1 MKYLL
6 SIIICFL
13 LADCSLVKAQ
23 NNAPKELP
31 GIAYA
36 EMLKEHDTL
45 VSYIKQISPIIY
57 YNKEVRGID
66 FSHYARQLKK
76 KITAK
81 TTMGEY
87 LQILK
92 KTLNAAQDGHT
103 SQVNSTLLDVVKE
116 YWIPAKLVAFD
127 SASTANMYDY
137 VRYLKEAYYAKPE
150 LNLIYTSGE
159 YYNML
164 AFSYKGTDYPAG
176 MKLLSCNGKNIHGFV
191 KTLTELV
198 SPLRWDRERNRV
210 YDENF
215 YWPAEIYKNGV
226 LKLVFADKN
235 NVSHQLNIGKQ
246 DTVTYLDNKNNG
258 YGYLSQTD
266 TVITHYF
273 EKTGIFYAKIPAMR
287 EELGDTIKRR
297 LVAAFQQ
304 HKVKSM
310 VIDIRGNGGGSDN
323 TYSKFLSKIV
333 QDTLKKKVVV
343 ARNFSPYIQAQYH
356 INRDSVL
363 KSNTYTFNPGVPTLK
378 SQEMYYIKQDFNFVV
393 PDSVTLP
400 FDGKI
405 YVLQDKFI
413 YSSASNLSSL
423 ANNSEQLVSIG
434 ETPDLLSGLQ
444 ASTLMMM
451 LPYSKFIFRVE
462 PQIDLTDIKKVDD
475 IFQNHVEYPV
485 QYTIEHLYLR
495 ATTKAHIYGK
505 DFLQQHDPMFAKV
518 LELEKIE

>member
-1 MKYLL
+1 MKYLF

-13 LADCSLVKAQ
+13 LADCSPVKAQ
-23 NNAPKELP
+23 LKGQEKLPK
-31 GIAYA
+31 ISYA

-45 VSYIKQISPIIY
+45 VNYIKQTSPVIY

-66 FSHYARQLKK
+66 FMRYAGQLKK
-76 KITAK
+76 KITPK

-87 LQILK
+87 LQIVK

-103 SQVNSTLLDVVKE
+103 SQVNSTLLDIVKK
-116 YWIPAKLVAFD
+116 YWIPAKLVSFD
-127 SASTANMYDY
+127 SASTDNMYEY
-137 VRYLKEAYYAKPE
+137 VKYLKEAYYAKPD
-150 LNLIYTSGE
+150 LNLVYTSGE
-159 YYNML
+159 YCNIL
-164 AFSYKGTDYPAG
+164 AFSYKGKNYPAG
-176 MKLLSCNGKNIHGFV
+176 MKLLTCNGKNIHGFV

-226 LKLVFADKN
+226 LKLVFTDKN
-235 NVSHQLNIGKQ
+235 NSRHQLTLGKQ
-246 DTVTYLDNKNNG
+246 DTVVYLDKKNND

-266 TVITHYF
+266 TVVTHYF
-273 EKTGIFYAKIPAMR
+273 EQAGIFYAKIPAMR

-297 LVAAFQQ
+297 LTAAFQRY
-304 HKVKSM
+304 KVKSI
-310 VIDIRGNGGGSDN
+310 VVDIRGNGGGSDN
-323 TYSKFLSKIV
+323 TYGKFLSKILR
-333 QDTLKKKVVV
+333 DTLKKKVVV

-363 KSNTYTFNPGVPTLK
+363 KSKTYTFDPGVPTLK
-378 SQEMYYIKQDFNFVV
+378 SQAMYYIKQDFNFVV

-423 ANNSEQLVSIG
+423 AINNEQLVSVG
-434 ETPDLLSGLQ
+434 DTSDLLSGLQ
-444 ASTLMMM
+444 ASTLMKM

-462 PQIDLTDIKKVDD
+462 PQIDLTDIKTVDD
-475 IFQNHVEYPV
+475 I
-485 QYTIEHLYLR
+485 LR
-495 ATTKAHIYGK
+495 I
-505 DFLQQHDPMFAKV
+505 M
-518 LELEKIE
+518 